1 MSQLSENTLTTEE
14 IERQK
19 RLKRKNKILALAI
32 GAFALAM
39 IILSYLMFSKYK
51 FVPYE

>member
-1 MSQLSENTLTTEE
+1 MSQLAERILPAEE
-14 IERQK
+14 IEREK

-39 IILSYLMFSKYK
+39 IILSYLMFSKYR